1 MRIYISFDTDDVLK
15 TIGELRRDIVVF
27 GRQFLIDAMQEE
39 PASLKEYDDFDFIN
53 RLSVALASG
62 WTEFLEAV
70 QHKLW
75 LLDEKTLD
83 SGDSLDWCVKEFTP
97 IFEGTPPTMR
107 RNVLALN
114 CPVYDIMVMELL
126 TERAEAG
133 YRDMLNTLTAELE
146 QVFEKAWQLFKK

>member
-1 MRIYISFDTDDVLK
+1 MRIYVSFDTDDVLK
-15 TIGELRRDIVVF
+15 TIGEQRRDIVVF

-39 PASLKEYDDFDFIN
+39 PDRVKEFDNYDFVN
-53 RLSVALASG
+53 KLSDALASG
-62 WTEFLEAV
+62 WTEFLNSV

-97 IFEGTPPTMR
+97 LFEVTPATMR
-107 RNVLALN
+107 RNVLELN
-114 CPVYDIMVMELL
+114 CPVYDPMVMELL

-133 YRDMLNTLTAELE
+133 YRGLLQTLTAELE
-146 QVFEKAWQLFKK
+146 NVFEKAWTLFKK